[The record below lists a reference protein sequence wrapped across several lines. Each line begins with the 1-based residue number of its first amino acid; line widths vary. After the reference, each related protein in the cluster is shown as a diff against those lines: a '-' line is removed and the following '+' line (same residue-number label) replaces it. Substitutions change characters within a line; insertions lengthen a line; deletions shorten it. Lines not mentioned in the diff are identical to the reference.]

1 MINGTEHSEQALEL
15 IRFLLAEEAQ
25 TYFSEQTFEYPL
37 ASGVESADVLPP
49 VEFANVESID
59 FDELGGD
66 LESTRAL
73 IREAGLEG

>member
-1 MINGTEHSEQALEL
+1 MVNGTDNSEQALEL

-37 ASGVESADVLPP
+37 ASGVAAAEVLPP
-49 VEFANVESID
+49 VEFANVESVD
-59 FDELGGD
+59 FDQLGGD